1 MPKFIH
7 TSACAGLLTLFSTVV
22 FSETVIVNLEEPNA
36 EGVYTGIT
44 NLRGWAVAESG
55 IAAIEIDVDGNYA
68 FDVPM
73 GGARGDVAK
82 VYPDFPDADTSGFSM
97 AYNYKGLAPGE
108 YVFTARAISN
118 DGGVATQNATVKVD
132 RFMSSYIRDGS
143 EVDTSTVSEVS
154 FDHASFTLK
163 GLTVEGRQW
172 DVVMDFDTATQG
184 FEITDIAE
192 VGGSD
197 TGAVCPSTSWSS
209 GDYTLEQEGIAR
221 QFRVRLPAGY
231 STDQAYPLIA
241 LFHGWGGDESEFLDN
256 ATVQS
261 ESDQRGYVLV
271 APLGLGREEPGNRF
285 SSWSFQ
291 GSTTG
296 LDGDGLNA
304 AVSNDTDAICDDD
317 MTANYTYP
325 SCEGIAENGCSW
337 TQCSVDDVAF
347 SAALVQEVSANVCI
361 DSERVYAVG
370 GSNGGMFVWDLGRDA
385 QSAEVFTAVA
395 PILGLPHRGYL
406 DPPISE
412 GGMPVISITG
422 SRDRTVPPGEWGQE
436 SFTTTSDGDVYY
448 YSSAS
453 AITRVWAESHG
464 CDTTVPAESID
475 VGSSSMECR
484 GWSYCQSDSQWPPVL
499 DCRGDMGH
507 RYNLSS
513 SWPLILDFFEQL

>member
-1 MPKFIH
+1 MPKLSHIR
-7 TSACAGLLTLFSTVV
+7 ACTGMLVLFSSTV

-36 EGVYTGIT
+36 DGVYTGIS

-55 IAAIEIDVDGNYA
+55 IAAIEIDVDGTYA

-73 GGARGDVAK
+73 GGARGDVAN
-82 VYPDFPDADTSGFSM
+82 VYPDFPDADKSGFSM
-97 AYNYKGLAPGE
+97 AFNYKGLDPGE

-118 DGGVATQNATVKVD
+118 DGGIATQNATVKVD
-132 RFMSSYIRDGS
+132 RFISSYIGDNS

-154 FDHASFTLK
+154 FGDASFTLK

-184 FEITDIAE
+184 FEITDITE
-192 VGGSD
+192 VG
-197 TGAVCPSTSWSS
+197 TPVEGATCPSTSWSS
-209 GDYTLEQEGIAR
+209 GDYTLEQEGIMR

-231 STDQAYPLIA
+231 RSDQAYPLIV
-241 LFHGWGGDESEFLDN
+241 LFHGWGGGQGQFLNN
-256 ATVQS
+256 AVVRD

-271 APLGLGREEPGNRF
+271 APLGLGREEPGNRL

-296 LDGDGLNA
+296 LDGDGLNS
-304 AVSNDTDAICDDD
+304 AVDGDTLAICDDD
-317 MTANYTYP
+317 ETDDYTYP
-325 SCEGIAENGCSW
+325 SCEGVAENGCSW

-361 DSERVYAVG
+361 DSDRVYAVG
-370 GSNGGMFVWDLGRDA
+370 GSNGGMFVWDLGRDER
-385 QSAEVFTAVA
+385 SAEVFRAVA

-406 DPPISE
+406 DPPVSE

-422 SRDRTVPPGEWGQE
+422 SRDRTVPPGEWGQDT
-436 SFTTTSDGDVYY
+436 FTTTSDGDVYY

-453 AITRVWAESHG
+453 AITKVWAEAHG
-464 CDTTVPAESID
+464 CDATVPAAPVDI
-475 VGSSSMECR
+475 GSSSMECR

-507 RYNLSS
+507 MYNLSA

>member
-1 MPKFIH
+1 MPKLIPI
-7 TSACAGLLTLFSTVV
+7 SACGGLLVLFSSAV

-36 EGVYTGIT
+36 DGAYTGIA

-55 IAAIEIDVDGNYA
+55 IAAVEIDIDGNYA

-73 GGARGDVAK
+73 GGSRGDVGKA
-82 VYPDFPDADTSGFSM
+82 YPDFPDADASGFSM

-118 DGGVATQNATVKVD
+118 DGSIATQNATVKVD
-132 RFMSSYIRDGS
+132 RFLSSYVGDS
-143 EVDTSTVSEVS
+143 SQVNTSTVSEVLLT
-154 FDHASFTLK
+154 DATFTLK

-172 DVVMDFDTATQG
+172 DVVMGFDTATQG
-184 FEITDIAE
+184 FEITDIAA
-192 VGGSD
+192 VGASD
-197 TGAVCPSTSWSS
+197 TGAACPSTSWSS
-209 GDYTLEQEGIAR
+209 GDYTFEQDGIAR

-231 STDQAYPLIA
+231 SADQAYPLIV
-241 LFHGWGGDESEFLDN
+241 LFHGWGGDQGEFLDN
-256 ATVQS
+256 VTVQS
-261 ESDQRGYVLV
+261 QSDQRGYVLV

-304 AVSNDTDAICDDD
+304 TVKDDTNAICDDD
-317 MTANYTYP
+317 RTADYTYP
-325 SCEGIAENGCSW
+325 SCEGIAQNGCAW

-347 SAALVQEVSANVCI
+347 AAALVQEVSANACI
-361 DSERVYAVG
+361 DSDRVYAVG
-370 GSNGGMFVWDLGRDA
+370 GSNGGMFVWDLGRDER
-385 QSAEVFTAVA
+385 SAGVFTAVA

-422 SRDRTVPPGEWGQE
+422 SRDRTVPPGEWGQD

-448 YSSAS
+448 YASAS
-453 AITRVWAESHG
+453 AITKVWAEAQG
-464 CDTTVPAESID
+464 CDTTVPAAPID
-475 VGSSSMECR
+475 IGSSSMECR
-484 GWSYCQSDSQWPPVL
+484 GWSYCQSDSQWPPVV

-507 RYNLSS
+507 VYNLSA
-513 SWPLILDFFEQL
+513 SWPLMLDFFEQL

>member
-1 MPKFIH
+1 MPKLIPI
-7 TSACAGLLTLFSTVV
+7 SACGGLLVLFSSAV

-36 EGVYTGIT
+36 DGAYTGIA

-55 IAAIEIDVDGNYA
+55 IAAVEIDIDGNYA

-73 GGARGDVAK
+73 GGSRGDVGKA
-82 VYPDFPDADTSGFSM
+82 YPDFPDADASGFSM

-118 DGGVATQNATVKVD
+118 DGSIATQNAAVKVD
-132 RFMSSYIRDGS
+132 RFLSSYVGDS
-143 EVDTSTVSEVS
+143 SQVNTSTVSEVLLT
-154 FDHASFTLK
+154 DATFTLK

-172 DVVMDFDTATQG
+172 DVVMGFDTATQG
-184 FEITDIAE
+184 FEITDIAA
-192 VGGSD
+192 VGASD
-197 TGAVCPSTSWSS
+197 TGAACPSTSWSS
-209 GDYTLEQEGIAR
+209 GDYTFEQDGIAR

-231 STDQAYPLIA
+231 SADQAYPLIV
-241 LFHGWGGDESEFLDN
+241 LFHGWGGDQGEFLDN
-256 ATVQS
+256 VTVQS
-261 ESDQRGYVLV
+261 QSDQRGYVLV

-304 AVSNDTDAICDDD
+304 TVKDDTNAICDDD
-317 MTANYTYP
+317 RTADYTYP
-325 SCEGIAENGCSW
+325 SCEGIAQNGCAW

-347 SAALVQEVSANVCI
+347 AAALVQEVSANVCI
-361 DSERVYAVG
+361 DSDRVYAVG
-370 GSNGGMFVWDLGRDA
+370 GSNGGMFVWDLGRDER
-385 QSAEVFTAVA
+385 SAGVFTAVA

-422 SRDRTVPPGEWGQE
+422 SRDRTVPPGEWGQD

-448 YSSAS
+448 YASAS
-453 AITRVWAESHG
+453 AITKVWAEAQG
-464 CDTTVPAESID
+464 CDTTVPAAPID
-475 VGSSSMECR
+475 IGSSSMECR
-484 GWSYCQSDSQWPPVL
+484 GWSYCQSDSQWPPVV

-507 RYNLSS
+507 VYNLSA
-513 SWPLILDFFEQL
+513 SWPLMLDFFEQL

>member
-1 MPKFIH
+1 MPKLIPI
-7 TSACAGLLTLFSTVV
+7 SACGGLLVLFSSAV

-36 EGVYTGIT
+36 DGAYTGIA

-55 IAAIEIDVDGNYA
+55 IAAVEIDIDGNYA

-73 GGARGDVAK
+73 GGSRGDVGKA
-82 VYPDFPDADTSGFSM
+82 YPDFPDADASGFSM

-118 DGGVATQNATVKVD
+118 DGSIATQNATVKVD
-132 RFMSSYIRDGS
+132 RFLSSYVGDS
-143 EVDTSTVSEVS
+143 SQVNTSTVSEVLLT
-154 FDHASFTLK
+154 DATFTLK

-172 DVVMDFDTATQG
+172 DVVMGFDTATQG
-184 FEITDIAE
+184 FEITDIAA
-192 VGGSD
+192 VGASD
-197 TGAVCPSTSWSS
+197 TGAACPSTSWSS
-209 GDYTLEQEGIAR
+209 GDYTFEQDGIAR

-231 STDQAYPLIA
+231 SADQAYPLIV
-241 LFHGWGGDESEFLDN
+241 LFHGWGGDQGEFLDN
-256 ATVQS
+256 VTVQS
-261 ESDQRGYVLV
+261 QSDQRGYVLV

-304 AVSNDTDAICDDD
+304 TVKDDTNAICDDD
-317 MTANYTYP
+317 RTADYTYP
-325 SCEGIAENGCSW
+325 SCEGIAQNGCAW

-347 SAALVQEVSANVCI
+347 AAALVQEVSANACI
-361 DSERVYAVG
+361 DSDRVYAVG
-370 GSNGGMFVWDLGRDA
+370 GSNGGMFVWDLGRDER
-385 QSAEVFTAVA
+385 SAGVFAAVA

-422 SRDRTVPPGEWGQE
+422 SRDRTVPPGEWGQD

-448 YSSAS
+448 YASAS
-453 AITRVWAESHG
+453 AITKVWAEAQG
-464 CDTTVPAESID
+464 CDTTVPAAPID
-475 VGSSSMECR
+475 IGSSSMECR
-484 GWSYCQSDSQWPPVL
+484 GWSYCQSDSQWPPVV

-507 RYNLSS
+507 VYNLSA

>member
-1 MPKFIH
+1 MPKLIPI
-7 TSACAGLLTLFSTVV
+7 SACGGLLVLFSSAV

-36 EGVYTGIT
+36 DGAYTGIA

-55 IAAIEIDVDGNYA
+55 IAAVEIDIDGNYA

-73 GGARGDVAK
+73 GGSRGDVGKA
-82 VYPDFPDADTSGFSM
+82 YPDFPDADASGFSM

-118 DGGVATQNATVKVD
+118 DGSIATQNAAVKVD
-132 RFMSSYIRDGS
+132 RFLSSYVGDS
-143 EVDTSTVSEVS
+143 SQVNTSTVSEVLLT
-154 FDHASFTLK
+154 DATFTLK

-172 DVVMDFDTATQG
+172 DVVMGFDTATQG
-184 FEITDIAE
+184 FEITDIAA
-192 VGGSD
+192 VGASD
-197 TGAVCPSTSWSS
+197 TGAACPSTSWSS
-209 GDYTLEQEGIAR
+209 GDYTFEQDGIAR

-231 STDQAYPLIA
+231 SADQAYPLIV
-241 LFHGWGGDESEFLDN
+241 LFHGWGGDQGEFLDN
-256 ATVQS
+256 VTVQS
-261 ESDQRGYVLV
+261 QSDQRGYVLV

-304 AVSNDTDAICDDD
+304 TVKDDTNAICDDD
-317 MTANYTYP
+317 RTADYTYP
-325 SCEGIAENGCSW
+325 SCEGIAQNGCAW

-347 SAALVQEVSANVCI
+347 AAALVQEVSANACI
-361 DSERVYAVG
+361 DSDRVYAVG
-370 GSNGGMFVWDLGRDA
+370 GSNGGMFVWDLGRDER
-385 QSAEVFTAVA
+385 SAGVFTAVA

-422 SRDRTVPPGEWGQE
+422 SRDRTVPPGEWGQD

-448 YSSAS
+448 YASAS
-453 AITRVWAESHG
+453 AITKVWAKAQG
-464 CDTTVPAESID
+464 CDTTVPAAPID
-475 VGSSSMECR
+475 IGSSSMECR
-484 GWSYCQSDSQWPPVL
+484 GWSYCQSDSQWPPVV

-507 RYNLSS
+507 VYNLSA
-513 SWPLILDFFEQL
+513 SWPLMLDFFEQL

>member
-1 MPKFIH
+1 MPKLIPI
-7 TSACAGLLTLFSTVV
+7 SACGGLLVLFSSAV

-36 EGVYTGIT
+36 DGAYTGIA

-55 IAAIEIDVDGNYA
+55 IAAVEIDIDGNYA

-73 GGARGDVAK
+73 GGSRGDVGKA
-82 VYPDFPDADTSGFSM
+82 YPDFPDADASGFSM

-118 DGGVATQNATVKVD
+118 DGSIATQNAAVKVD
-132 RFMSSYIRDGS
+132 RFLSSYVGDS
-143 EVDTSTVSEVS
+143 SQVNTSTVSEVLLT
-154 FDHASFTLK
+154 DATFTLK

-172 DVVMDFDTATQG
+172 DVVMGFDTATQG
-184 FEITDIAE
+184 FEITDIAA
-192 VGGSD
+192 VGASD
-197 TGAVCPSTSWSS
+197 TGAACPSTSWSS
-209 GDYTLEQEGIAR
+209 GDYTFEQDGIAR

-231 STDQAYPLIA
+231 SADQAYPLIV
-241 LFHGWGGDESEFLDN
+241 LFHGWGGDQGEFLDN
-256 ATVQS
+256 VTVQS
-261 ESDQRGYVLV
+261 QSDQRGYVLV

-304 AVSNDTDAICDDD
+304 TVKDDTNAICDDD
-317 MTANYTYP
+317 RTADYTYP
-325 SCEGIAENGCSW
+325 SCEGIAQNGCAW

-347 SAALVQEVSANVCI
+347 AAALVQEVSANACI
-361 DSERVYAVG
+361 DSDRVYAVG
-370 GSNGGMFVWDLGRDA
+370 GSNGGMFVWDLGRDER
-385 QSAEVFTAVA
+385 SAGVFTAVA

-422 SRDRTVPPGEWGQE
+422 SRDRTVPPGEWGQD

-448 YSSAS
+448 YASAS
-453 AITRVWAESHG
+453 AITKVWAEAQG
-464 CDTTVPAESID
+464 CDTTVPAAPID
-475 VGSSSMECR
+475 IGSSSMECR
-484 GWSYCQSDSQWPPVL
+484 GWSYCQSDSQWPPVV

-507 RYNLSS
+507 VYNLSA

>member
-1 MPKFIH
+1 MPKLIPI
-7 TSACAGLLTLFSTVV
+7 SACGGLLVLFSSAV

-36 EGVYTGIT
+36 DGAYTGIA

-55 IAAIEIDVDGNYA
+55 IAAVEIDIDGNYA

-73 GGARGDVAK
+73 GGSRGDVGKA
-82 VYPDFPDADTSGFSM
+82 YPDFPDADASGFSM

-118 DGGVATQNATVKVD
+118 DGSIATQNATVKVD
-132 RFMSSYIRDGS
+132 RFLSSYVGDS
-143 EVDTSTVSEVS
+143 SQVNTSTVSEVLLT
-154 FDHASFTLK
+154 DATFTLK

-172 DVVMDFDTATQG
+172 DVVMGFDTATQG
-184 FEITDIAE
+184 FEITDIAA
-192 VGGSD
+192 VGASD
-197 TGAVCPSTSWSS
+197 TGAACPSTSWSS
-209 GDYTLEQEGIAR
+209 GDYTFEQDGIAR

-231 STDQAYPLIA
+231 SADQAYPLIV
-241 LFHGWGGDESEFLDN
+241 LFHGWGGDQGEFLDN
-256 ATVQS
+256 VTVQS
-261 ESDQRGYVLV
+261 QSDQRGYVLV

-304 AVSNDTDAICDDD
+304 TVKDDTNAICDDD
-317 MTANYTYP
+317 RTADYTYP
-325 SCEGIAENGCSW
+325 SCEGIAQNGCAW

-347 SAALVQEVSANVCI
+347 AAALVQEVSANVCI
-361 DSERVYAVG
+361 DSDRVYAVG
-370 GSNGGMFVWDLGRDA
+370 GSNGGMFVWDLGRDER
-385 QSAEVFTAVA
+385 SAGVFTAVA

-422 SRDRTVPPGEWGQE
+422 SRDRTVPPGEWGQD

-448 YSSAS
+448 YASAS
-453 AITRVWAESHG
+453 AITKVWAEAQG
-464 CDTTVPAESID
+464 CDTTVPAAPID
-475 VGSSSMECR
+475 IGSSSMECR
-484 GWSYCQSDSQWPPVL
+484 GWSYCQSDSQWPPVV

-507 RYNLSS
+507 VYNLSA
-513 SWPLILDFFEQL
+513 SWPLMLDFFEQL

>member
-1 MPKFIH
+1 
-7 TSACAGLLTLFSTVV
+7 
-22 FSETVIVNLEEPNA
+22 
-36 EGVYTGIT
+36 
-44 NLRGWAVAESG
+44 
-55 IAAIEIDVDGNYA
+55 
-68 FDVPM
+68 M

-82 VYPDFPDADTSGFSM
+82 AYPDFPDADTSGFSM
-97 AYNYKGLAPGE
+97 AYNYKGLTPGE

-118 DGGVATQNATVKVD
+118 DGGVAAQNATVKVD
-132 RFMSSYIRDGS
+132 RFLSSYIRDGS

-154 FDHASFTLK
+154 FDDASFTLK

-192 VGGSD
+192 VGGSG

-231 STDQAYPLIA
+231 STDQAYPLIV
-241 LFHGWGGDESEFLDN
+241 LFHGWGGDEGEFLDN

-304 AVSNDTDAICDDD
+304 AVSDDTDAICNDD
-317 MTANYTYP
+317 MTAELHL
-325 SCEGIAENGCSW
+325 SVLRRIAENGCSW
-337 TQCSVDDVAF
+337 TQCSVDDVSF

-361 DSERVYAVG
+361 DSDRVYAVG
-370 GSNGGMFVWDLGRDA
+370 GSNGGMFVWDLGRDEL
-385 QSAEVFTAVA
+385 SAEVFRAVA
-395 PILGLPHRGYL
+395 PILGLPHRGLSGSTDLRGRYARHFHYGL
-406 DPPISE
+406 AGQDSTP
-412 GGMPVISITG
+412 GGVG
-422 SRDRTVPPGEWGQE
+422 AGKFHHHLRWRRLLLFQRL
-436 SFTTTSDGDVYY
+436 GD
-448 YSSAS
+448 
-453 AITRVWAESHG
+453 H
-464 CDTTVPAESID
+464 
-475 VGSSSMECR
+475 
-484 GWSYCQSDSQWPPVL
+484 QSLGGVSGL
-499 DCRGDMGH
+499 
-507 RYNLSS
+507 
-513 SWPLILDFFEQL
+513 

>member
-1 MPKFIH
+1 MPKLIPI
-7 TSACAGLLTLFSTVV
+7 SACGGLLVLFSSAV

-36 EGVYTGIT
+36 DGAYTGIA

-55 IAAIEIDVDGNYA
+55 IAAVEIDIDGNYA

-73 GGARGDVAK
+73 GGSRGDVGKA
-82 VYPDFPDADTSGFSM
+82 YPDFPDADASGFSM

-118 DGGVATQNATVKVD
+118 DGSIATQNATVKVD
-132 RFMSSYIRDGS
+132 RFLSSYVGDS
-143 EVDTSTVSEVS
+143 SQVNTSTVSEVLLT
-154 FDHASFTLK
+154 DATFTLK

-172 DVVMDFDTATQG
+172 DVVMGFDTATQG
-184 FEITDIAE
+184 FEITDIAA
-192 VGGSD
+192 VGASD
-197 TGAVCPSTSWSS
+197 TGAACPSTSWSS
-209 GDYTLEQEGIAR
+209 GDYTFEQDGIAR

-231 STDQAYPLIA
+231 SADQAYPLIV
-241 LFHGWGGDESEFLDN
+241 LFHGWGGDQGEFLDN
-256 ATVQS
+256 VTVQS
-261 ESDQRGYVLV
+261 QSDQRGYVLV

-304 AVSNDTDAICDDD
+304 TVKDDTNAICDDD
-317 MTANYTYP
+317 RTADYTYP
-325 SCEGIAENGCSW
+325 SCEGIAQNGCAW

-347 SAALVQEVSANVCI
+347 AAALVQEVSANVCI
-361 DSERVYAVG
+361 DSDRVYAVG
-370 GSNGGMFVWDLGRDA
+370 GSNGGMFVWDLGRDER
-385 QSAEVFTAVA
+385 SAGVFTAVA

-422 SRDRTVPPGEWGQE
+422 SRDRTVPPGEWGQD

-448 YSSAS
+448 YASAS
-453 AITRVWAESHG
+453 AITKVWAEAQG
-464 CDTTVPAESID
+464 CDTTVPAAPID
-475 VGSSSMECR
+475 IGSSSMECR
-484 GWSYCQSDSQWPPVL
+484 GWSYCQSDSQWPPVV

-507 RYNLSS
+507 VYNLSA

>member
-1 MPKFIH
+1 MGAS
-7 TSACAGLLTLFSTVV
+7 TATLA
-22 FSETVIVNLEEPNA
+22 ETIILNLEEPF
-36 EGVYTGIT
+36 EGGVYTGIS

-55 IAAIEIDVDGNYA
+55 IAAIEGHVDGNYA
-68 FDVPM
+68 VDVPT
-73 GGARGDVAK
+73 GGARADVAK
-82 VYPDFPDADTSGFSM
+82 VYPDFPDSDKSGFSM

-108 YVFTARAISN
+108 HVFTARAISN
-118 DGGVATQNATVKVD
+118 DGGIATQNATVEVD
-132 RFMSSYIRDGS
+132 RFLSSFIGEDS

-154 FDHASFTLK
+154 FGGASFTLK

-184 FEITDIAE
+184 FEITDIAALDSS
-192 VGGSD
+192 G
-197 TGAVCPSTSWSS
+197 TGTICPATSWKS
-209 GDYTLEQEGIAR
+209 GDYTFEQEGIPR

-231 STDQAYPLIA
+231 RTDQAYPLIV
-241 LFHGWGGDESEFLDN
+241 LFHGWGGDEAEFLDN

-285 SSWSFQ
+285 SSWSFL

-304 AVSNDTDAICDDD
+304 AVSDDTDAICDDD

-337 TQCSVDDVAF
+337 TQCSVDDVSF
-347 SAALVQEVSANVCI
+347 SAALVQEVSANVCV
-361 DSERVYAVG
+361 DSDRVYAVG
-370 GSNGGMFVWDLGRDA
+370 GSNGGMLVWDLGRDA
-385 QSAEVFTAVA
+385 LSAEVFKAVA

-453 AITRVWAESHG
+453 AITKVWAASQG

-507 RYNLSS
+507 IYKLSS

>member
-1 MPKFIH
+1 M
-7 TSACAGLLTLFSTVV
+7 
-22 FSETVIVNLEEPNA
+22 NLEEPLDG
-36 EGVYTGIT
+36 GVYTGIS

-55 IAAIEIDVDGNYA
+55 IATIEIDVDGNYA
-68 FDVPM
+68 FAVPM

-118 DGGVATQNATVKVD
+118 NGGIATQNATVEVD
-132 RFMSSYIRDGS
+132 RFLSAYIRDGA
-143 EVDTSTVSEVS
+143 EVDMSTVSEVS
-154 FDHASFTLK
+154 FADASFTLK

-172 DVVMDFDTATQG
+172 DVVMNFDTATQG
-184 FEITDIAE
+184 FEITDIAA
-192 VGGSD
+192 VDSSG
-197 TGAVCPSTSWSS
+197 TGAVCPSSSWSS
-209 GDYTLEQEGIAR
+209 GDYALDQEGIAR

-231 STDQAYPLIA
+231 SPDQAYPLIV
-241 LFHGWGGDESEFLDN
+241 LFHGWGGHEGEFLDN
-256 ATVQS
+256 VTVQS
-261 ESDQRGYVLV
+261 QSDQRGYVLV
-271 APLGLGREEPGNRF
+271 APLGLGREEPGNRL

-296 LDGDGLNA
+296 LDGDGFNA
-304 AVSNDTDAICDDD
+304 AVSGDTNAICDDARTTD
-317 MTANYTYP
+317 YTYP
-325 SCEGIAENGCSW
+325 SCEGIAVNGCSW
-337 TQCSVDDVAF
+337 TQCTADDVAF
-347 SAALVQEVSANVCI
+347 SAALVHAVSANVCI
-361 DSERVYAVG
+361 DSDRVYAVG
-370 GSNGGMFVWDLGRDA
+370 GSNGGMFVWDLGRDER
-385 QSAEVFTAVA
+385 SAEVFRAIA
-395 PILGLPHRGYL
+395 PIVGLPHRGYL
-406 DPPISE
+406 APPISE

-453 AITRVWAESHG
+453 AITKVWAESEG
-464 CDTTVPAESID
+464 CDTTVPAESVD

-484 GWSYCQSDSQWPPVL
+484 GWSYCQSDSPWPPVL

-507 RYNLSS
+507 VYNLSA

>member
-1 MPKFIH
+1 M
-7 TSACAGLLTLFSTVV
+7 LVLFSSTVL
-22 FSETVIVNLEEPNA
+22 SETVIVNLEEPNA
-36 EGVYTGIT
+36 DGVYTGIS

-73 GGARGDVAK
+73 GGARGDVAN
-82 VYPDFPDADTSGFSM
+82 VYPDFPDANKSGFSM
-97 AYNYKGLAPGE
+97 AFNYKGLAPGE

-118 DGGVATQNATVKVD
+118 DGGIATQNATVKVD
-132 RFMSSYIRDGS
+132 RFISSYIGDSS

-154 FDHASFTLK
+154 FGNASFTLK

-184 FEITDIAE
+184 FEITDIAQ
-192 VGGSD
+192 VGVPD
-197 TGAVCPSTSWSS
+197 TGAACPSAGWSS
-209 GDYTLEQEGIAR
+209 GDYTLEQDGIAR
-221 QFRVRLPAGY
+221 QFRVRLPSGY
-231 STDQAYPLIA
+231 GSEQAHPLIV
-241 LFHGWGGDESEFLDN
+241 LFHGWGGDEGEFLDN
-256 ATVQS
+256 VTVQS
-261 ESDQRGYVLV
+261 QADQRGYVLV
-271 APLGLGREEPGNRF
+271 APLGLGREEPGNRL

-304 AVSNDTDAICDDD
+304 AVSDDTNAICDDARTSD
-317 MTANYTYP
+317 YTYP
-325 SCEGIAENGCSW
+325 SCEGVAENGCSW

-361 DSERVYAVG
+361 DSDRVYAVG
-370 GSNGGMFVWDLGRDA
+370 GSNGGMFVWDLGRDER
-385 QSAEVFTAVA
+385 SAEVFRAVA
-395 PILGLPHRGYL
+395 PILGLPHRGYI
-406 DPPISE
+406 DPPVSE

-422 SRDRTVPPGEWGQE
+422 SRDRTVPPGEWGQDT
-436 SFTTTSDGDVYY
+436 FTTTSDGDVYY

-453 AITRVWAESHG
+453 AITKVWAEAHS
-464 CDTTVPAESID
+464 CDATVPAEPVDI
-475 VGSSSMECR
+475 GSSSRECR
-484 GWSYCQSDSQWPPVL
+484 GWSDCQSDAQWPPVL

-507 RYNLSS
+507 MYNLSA

>member
-1 MPKFIH
+1 MLTPAH
-7 TSACAGLLTLFSTVV
+7 LAARAGVLALFSSAAL
-22 FSETVIVNLEEPNA
+22 SETVIVNLEEPNA
-36 EGVYTGIT
+36 DGVYTGIA

-55 IAAIEIDVDGNYA
+55 IAAIEIDVDGSYA

-73 GGARGDVAK
+73 GGTRGDVANA
-82 VYPDFPDADTSGFSM
+82 YPDFPDAEKSGFSM

-118 DGGVATQNATVKVD
+118 DGGIATQSATFRVD
-132 RFMSSYIRDGS
+132 RFLSSYIGDGS

-154 FDHASFTLK
+154 FADASFTLK

-184 FEITDIAE
+184 FEIADIAQ
-192 VGGSD
+192 VGAPD
-197 TGAVCPSTSWSS
+197 TGAVCPPASWSS
-209 GDYTLEQEGIAR
+209 GDYTLEQNGIAR

-231 STDQAYPLIA
+231 NSDQAYPLIV
-241 LFHGWGGDESEFLDN
+241 LFHGWGGGQGQFLNN
-256 ATVQS
+256 AVVRD

-271 APLGLGREEPGNRF
+271 APLGLGEEETGIQPA
-285 SSWSFQ
+285 SWSFS

-304 AVSNDTDAICDDD
+304 AVDGDTLAICDDD
-317 MTANYTYP
+317 ETDDYTYP
-325 SCEGIAENGCSW
+325 SCEGVAENGCSW

-361 DSERVYAVG
+361 DSDRVYAVG
-370 GSNGGMFVWDLGRDA
+370 GSNGGMFVWDLGRDER
-385 QSAEVFTAVA
+385 SAEVFRAVA

-406 DPPISE
+406 DPPVSE

-422 SRDRTVPPGEWGQE
+422 TRDRTVPPGEWGQDT
-436 SFTTTSDGDVYY
+436 FTTTSDGDVYY

-453 AITRVWAESHG
+453 AITKVWAEAHG
-464 CDTTVPAESID
+464 CDATVPAAPVDI
-475 VGSSSMECR
+475 GSSSMECR

-507 RYNLSS
+507 MYNLSA